1 MFLLLGVMCELIRFL
16 GLLDFGE
23 VIASN
28 GVHDIRRNEEV
39 VTAKDIDL
47 KPSNISAP
55 QNLVFGSWG

>member
-1 MFLLLGVMCELIRFL
+1 MCELIRFL

-39 VTAKDIDL
+39 VTAKDIDP